1 MKNIKMNPSLDVE
14 SLLSQ
19 AFDVCTENINQLK
32 NECGDFPE
40 ITYFLNEILSYYKPE
55 HLLKKYPKI
64 IVYGTDF
71 PMEIVYSLT
80 KEPPFWVIGGNRI
93 FTAVSDEY
101 VPRDTDPVSR
111 AVLGQL
117 LTMEHMKDE
126 ALIIVPCSSDAQR
139 KTAYFL
145 QRQGWK
151 TVTIWIPAVKDAQA
165 HKGFLSELEHA
176 IGTIC
181 NHLGKRYSQSL
192 LTQTTRYI
200 NEIRA
205 SIHDFLDAANTDESQ
220 ISGMLRMA
228 IIDSLFMTEDLECWH
243 KNLKSLTEKIQRQ
256 KQVLENEK
264 PKILLI
270 GSPVYF
276 PNFKIPMLLSEA
288 GVEICGSID
297 SRTGQYENA
306 FSGNSQK
313 GLAELASYYFEHDS
327 SSAFVNNDRL
337 VAAIRHYV
345 EETKPDGII
354 WHVLKG
360 QIEYDFELNRNE
372 VYFEEKKLPVIR
384 LETDYQFQDIEQLR
398 IRVEAFSELLRQKK
412 TEVRRIEV

>member
-1 MKNIKMNPSLDVE
+1 MEYMKMNYYSDVE

-19 AFDVCTENINQLK
+19 AFDICKEQIDVLK
-32 NECGDFPE
+32 KECSDFPE
-40 ITYFLNEILSYYKPE
+40 ITYFCDEILKYYKPE
-55 HLLKKYPKI
+55 YLSKKEPKV
-64 IVYGTDF
+64 IVFGTDF
-71 PMEIVYSLT
+71 PMEIIHSLI
-80 KEPPFWVIGGNRI
+80 KRPPFWVIGGNRI
-93 FTAVSDEY
+93 FTTVSDDY

-117 LTMEHMKDE
+117 LAMEHMKEE

-145 QRQGWK
+145 QKQGWK
-151 TVTIWIPAVKDAQA
+151 TVTIWIPAVKDEQA

-176 IGTIC
+176 IATIC
-181 NHLGKRYSQSL
+181 RHLGKRYSSYSL
-192 LTQTTRYI
+192 AKSTRYI

-205 SIHDFLDAANTDESQ
+205 SIHDFLDIVCTDESQ
-220 ISGMLRMA
+220 ISGMLRIA
-228 IIDSLFMTEDLECWH
+228 IIDSLFMTESLEDWH
-243 KNLKSLTEKIQRQ
+243 KNLKSLTEKLQHQNQSKKRS
-256 KQVLENEK
+256 KS
-264 PKILLI
+264 KILLI

-276 PNFKIPMLLSEA
+276 PNFKIPMLLSDA
-288 GVEICGSID
+288 GVEICGNID
-297 SRTGQYENA
+297 SRTGQYEDA
-306 FSGNSQK
+306 FSERSQK

-337 VAAIRHYV
+337 VAAIKHYV

-372 VYFEEKKLPVIR
+372 AYFEEKHLPVIR
-384 LETDYQFQDIEQLR
+384 LETDYQFQDVEQLR
-398 IRVEAFSELLRQKK
+398 IRIEAFAELLRQKK
-412 TEVRRIEV
+412 MEVRRIEV